1 MIKHLKDKIKST
13 YQKQHAKTQG
23 VDLSRIWHN
32 PLHLVTC
39 GFGLG
44 LLPAPGT
51 WGTLLGVVL
60 YLIIY
65 PAPLWLYLTILVILN
80 VAGVF
85 MCDKVNKDFQTDDHP
100 AAVWD
105 EVASFPIVMIAVP
118 LTWYWLVIGF
128 ILFRIF
134 DIFKPGPL
142 GWLDRNVHGGFGVMI
157 DDVAAALISLA
168 ILQLLVHL

>member
-1 MIKHLKDKIKST
+1 MNNLKQKIKST
-13 YQKQHAKTQG
+13 YKKQQAKTKG
-23 VDLSRIWHN
+23 VDLSRIWHD
-32 PLHLVTC
+32 PLHFITC

-44 LLPAPGT
+44 MLPAPGT
-51 WGTLLGVVL
+51 WGTLLGVVI
-60 YLIIY
+60 YLIIH
-65 PAPLWLYLTILVILN
+65 PAPLWLYIVIVVILN

-85 MCDKVNKDFQTDDHP
+85 MCDKVNKDLNTDDHP

-105 EVASFPIVMIAVP
+105 EVAAFPIVMIAVP
-118 LTWYWLVIGF
+118 LTWYWVVIGF

-168 ILQLLVHL
+168 ILQIFVHL